1 VDLPQILSILNRN
14 ARTMNIH
21 TILFNCMAVPHPEA
35 EEFHLV
41 YEIDVKRP
49 RFMERI
55 QGIKKPVYWT
65 TPAVMALLNRAK
77 DES

>member
-1 VDLPQILSILNRN
+1 MD
-14 ARTMNIH
+14 IH
-21 TILFNCMAVPHPEA
+21 TILSNCMVVPHPEA
-35 EEFHLV
+35 GEFHLV
-41 YEIDVKRP
+41 YEVDVKHP

-65 TPAVMALLNRAK
+65 TPAVIALLNRAK